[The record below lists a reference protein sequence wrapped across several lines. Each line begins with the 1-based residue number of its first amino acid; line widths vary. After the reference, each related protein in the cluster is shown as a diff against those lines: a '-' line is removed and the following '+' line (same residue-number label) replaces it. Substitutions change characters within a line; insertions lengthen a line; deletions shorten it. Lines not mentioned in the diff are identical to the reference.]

1 MKVAEDV
8 VWCPVEGEL
17 VLFDSSKGLYFG
29 LNEVGSS
36 VWRLIADGSEET
48 EIIKALQA
56 TYEVDT
62 DTASRE
68 VQRII
73 AELIRSG
80 LLIAA

>member
-1 MKVAEDV
+1 
-8 VWCPVEGEL
+8 
-17 VLFDSSKGLYFG
+17 